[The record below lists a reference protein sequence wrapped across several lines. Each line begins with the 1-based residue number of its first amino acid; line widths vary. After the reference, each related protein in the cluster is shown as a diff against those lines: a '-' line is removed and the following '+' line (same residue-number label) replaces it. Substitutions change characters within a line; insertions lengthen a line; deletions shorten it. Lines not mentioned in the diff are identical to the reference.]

1 MSKNYLW
8 FMPSLITA
16 ENPSELLYRPYDMPE
31 TDETYDGENDGIKVA
46 YKGLQTNIGATKY
59 VVCSLKKENEKLTKI
74 IMLCSEKVLNENL
87 NNNVIFPDDGTK
99 LTTYGY
105 YTKNISKWL
114 SDNGYSDEEIK
125 DIFVKIPLENINPG
139 AWQEMSEPLK
149 EVKKL
154 FGIETNKSSSEK
166 GNLYIDYTGGA
177 RSASMLIVFFARM
190 LQRDGMT
197 VKKVLYS
204 NIIRGQKINYIE
216 DCMDTYNLF
225 NLLEAQTEAKFGRT
239 DKAKQYAKKKKN
251 TKLIQ
256 MTEDT
261 DLAAKKNRAK
271 QFDSL
276 SQQDKKTFPLT
287 DDMSTEDQAVANVL
301 NEAKSGFGVENALKK
316 SIAQGDS
323 SDSAQIIREN
333 IFALLLEKKLLSW
346 RAIDIKKQKDRETT
360 FFAYIAYYVSYIN
373 FVKKLIEYLNS
384 NVGKDETDF
393 LKSYNNFID
402 ENTKLTESHKEYT
415 NVNHFTESE
424 FNEINAELVTKQKK
438 LLTSELK
445 ALCNAGS
452 QNIELILNAIVD
464 YTSKMRKYMYTYYST
479 GFPFAN
485 RYGKRTYTKCGYKRK
500 NGKKK
505 TQWINKIYLKR
516 LNAAINKLAEMTV
529 DERRNMLDLMMKDER
544 ELLGY
549 FSPACVDT
557 LFILNGVNFEEFAPI
572 MISINKIRLL
582 RNKVIHYKNQGEKL
596 QEIDI
601 LANQIM
607 SWIDSHTK

>member
-1 MSKNYLW
+1 
-8 FMPSLITA
+8 MPSLITA

-46 YKGLQTNIGATKY
+46 YEGLQTNIGATKY

-346 RAIDIKKQKDRETT
+346 RATDIKKQKDRETT
-360 FFAYIAYYVSYIN
+360 FFAYIAYYISYIN

-505 TQWINKIYLKR
+505 DP
-516 LNAAINKLAEMTV
+516 V
-529 DERRNMLDLMMKDER
+529 D
-544 ELLGY
+544 
-549 FSPACVDT
+549 
-557 LFILNGVNFEEFAPI
+557 
-572 MISINKIRLL
+572 
-582 RNKVIHYKNQGEKL
+582 
-596 QEIDI
+596 
-601 LANQIM
+601 
-607 SWIDSHTK
+607 

>member
-287 DDMSTEDQAVANVL
+287 DDMSTEDQALVNVL

-316 SIAQGDS
+316 SIEQGDS

-333 IFALLLEKKLLSW
+333 IFAILLEKKLLSW
-346 RAIDIKKQKDRETT
+346 RATDIKKQKDRETT
-360 FFAYIAYYVSYIN
+360 FFDYIADYYSYIN
-373 FVKKLIEYLNS
+373 FVKELIEYLNS

-402 ENTKLTESHKEYT
+402 ENTKLTKSNKKYIEYR
-415 NVNHFTESE
+415 H
-424 FNEINAELVTKQKK
+424 
-438 LLTSELK
+438 
-445 ALCNAGS
+445 
-452 QNIELILNAIVD
+452 
-464 YTSKMRKYMYTYYST
+464 
-479 GFPFAN
+479 
-485 RYGKRTYTKCGYKRK
+485 KRK
-500 NGKKK
+500 SGKENGKEK

-516 LNAAINKLAEMTV
+516 LNASINKLAEMTV

-582 RNKVIHYKNQGEKL
+582 RNNVIHYKNKGEEL

>member
-287 DDMSTEDQAVANVL
+287 DDMSTEDQALVNVL

-316 SIAQGDS
+316 SIEQGDS

-333 IFALLLEKKLLSW
+333 IFAILLEKKLLSW
-346 RAIDIKKQKDRETT
+346 RATDIKKQKDRETT
-360 FFAYIAYYVSYIN
+360 FFDYIADYYSYIN
-373 FVKKLIEYLNS
+373 FVKELIEYLNS

-402 ENTKLTESHKEYT
+402 ENTKLTKSNKKYIEYR
-415 NVNHFTESE
+415 H
-424 FNEINAELVTKQKK
+424 
-438 LLTSELK
+438 
-445 ALCNAGS
+445 
-452 QNIELILNAIVD
+452 
-464 YTSKMRKYMYTYYST
+464 
-479 GFPFAN
+479 
-485 RYGKRTYTKCGYKRK
+485 KRK
-500 NGKKK
+500 SGKENGKEK
-505 TQWINKIYLKR
+505 TQWINNIYLKR
-516 LNAAINKLAEMTV
+516 LNASINKLAEMTV

-582 RNKVIHYKNQGEKL
+582 RNDVIHYKNKGEEL